1 MEVGADI
8 RGYRKSLL
16 HAAPRTPAQKKMME
30 VAMKS
35 SSMFY
40 RRECRPRNECGGE
53 YQKGILVSIGV
64 YRLELCALTGR
75 AARRRL

>member
-1 MEVGADI
+1 VQTLEVTG
-8 RGYRKSLL
+8 KVSCMLL
-16 HAAPRTPAQKKMME
+16 LERRRKKMME